1 MKGREKPS
9 FILYVSTFPP
19 RECGIATFTKDL
31 TQAMDRKFNPKLKS
45 KILALN
51 KDVNIYNY
59 PEDAIYQVSDT
70 DIQEYVDAAR
80 KINENGA
87 IKIVNIQH
95 EFGIF
100 GGIYGDYIIAFLEI
114 LQKPVVVTFHTV
126 LPQPEDKLKKV
137 VQGIAEKAS
146 HIIVPTATAVDIL
159 RNDYGI
165 SSKITVVPHGIPAC
179 PFVSSRK
186 EKERLGFGDKIVL
199 TSFGMM
205 GPGKGYEHVIQALPE
220 VVKKHPNVVYLIIGQ
235 THPVVRREQGESYRN
250 ELTERVKSFGLEKNV
265 KFYNKYLRLQEIV
278 QYLKA
283 TDIYISSSLNPN
295 QIVSGTLA
303 YAMGCGRAVV
313 STPFLHAQEAVT
325 PDRGILVDF
334 GKPKQFTDAITKLI
348 THEQLRKEMERNA
361 YAATRKMLWPN
372 IALSYMNV
380 FKEDIG
386 ARDEKKLP
394 KLKLTHLMRM
404 TDRFGVIQFS
414 NHTAPDKASGYTLDD
429 NSRALIV
436 CCRRYKDRQSPVM
449 LRLIRTYLNFISYV
463 QAPDGKL
470 YNHVD
475 HDRKI
480 NMQHWSRDA
489 HGRAVWAL
497 GYLISRPEISQD
509 LKQQAEETF
518 RKALAPANGL
528 TEPRP
533 AAFMILGL
541 YLCNAVRPARQIR
554 NAIQSYADLLV
565 SLFKSNSQEDWEW
578 FESNLTYSNSK
589 LPEALLFAYDATKN
603 QEYLRVGK
611 RALDFLISIT
621 FEKGTFVPVG
631 QNGWYFRNGQRAHFD
646 QQPVD
651 ASSMVQTLV
660 AAYAITQDKDYLDK
674 ASIAFQWF
682 LGKNSL
688 RQMVYDES
696 TGGCQD
702 GVGESSINLNQGA
715 ESTISYLL
723 ARLALEGKMRHA

>member
-1 MKGREKPS
+1 
-9 FILYVSTFPP
+9 
-19 RECGIATFTKDL
+19 
-31 TQAMDRKFNPKLKS
+31 
-45 KILALN
+45 
-51 KDVNIYNY
+51 
-59 PEDAIYQVSDT
+59 
-70 DIQEYVDAAR
+70 
-80 KINENGA
+80 
-87 IKIVNIQH
+87 
-95 EFGIF
+95 
-100 GGIYGDYIIAFLEI
+100 
-114 LQKPVVVTFHTV
+114 
-126 LPQPEDKLKKV
+126 
-137 VQGIAEKAS
+137 
-146 HIIVPTATAVDIL
+146 
-159 RNDYGI
+159 
-165 SSKITVVPHGIPAC
+165 
-179 PFVSSRK
+179 
-186 EKERLGFGDKIVL
+186 
-199 TSFGMM
+199 
-205 GPGKGYEHVIQALPE
+205 
-220 VVKKHPNVVYLIIGQ
+220 
-235 THPVVRREQGESYRN
+235 
-250 ELTERVKSFGLEKNV
+250 
-265 KFYNKYLRLQEIV
+265 
-278 QYLKA
+278 
-283 TDIYISSSLNPN
+283 
-295 QIVSGTLA
+295 
-303 YAMGCGRAVV
+303 
-313 STPFLHAQEAVT
+313 
-325 PDRGILVDF
+325 
-334 GKPKQFTDAITKLI
+334 
-348 THEQLRKEMERNA
+348 
-361 YAATRKMLWPN
+361 MLWPN

-631 QNGWYFRNGQRAHFD
+631 QNGWYFRNGQRASTSS
-646 QQPVD
+646 QLTPLPWSRPWLQPTQSPRIRTILTRQASHSNGSSERTRSGRWCMMSPQAD
-651 ASSMVQTLV
+651 ARTESENPR
-660 AAYAITQDKDYLDK
+660 
-674 ASIAFQWF
+674 SISTKGQSRRF
-682 LGKNSL
+682 LTFL
-688 RQMVYDES
+688 RGLPLKE
-696 TGGCQD
+696 
-702 GVGESSINLNQGA
+702 
-715 ESTISYLL
+715 
-723 ARLALEGKMRHA
+723 R